1 MRETL
6 GVAEESEQQKG
17 SLLGATLSDCSL
29 FTENCELLLEV
40 VFLTKTERWVA
51 QTGEGLLLE

>member
-17 SLLGATLSDCSL
+17 SLLGATLSDCSPNTVN
-29 FTENCELLLEV
+29 FLLEV
-40 VFLTKTERWVA
+40 VFLAKSERWVA
-51 QTGEGLLLE
+51 QTGQGLLLE